1 MTTYNS
7 TETIK
12 GNDDIQNPVDN
23 KTETKEDGE
32 YIWGQKPSTIQ
43 QWIWHS
49 AITGKQ
55 ELHYVKWINA
65 DHCYT
70 SRPTAAD
77 VHYGPV
83 LITVDRADVHI
94 CRRYCTLLGGTIQ
107 IVSM

>member
-43 QWIWHS
+43 Q
-49 AITGKQ
+49 
-55 ELHYVKWINA
+55 
-65 DHCYT
+65 
-70 SRPTAAD
+70 
-77 VHYGPV
+77 
-83 LITVDRADVHI
+83 
-94 CRRYCTLLGGTIQ
+94 
-107 IVSM
+107 